1 MERNADGLREV
12 IGRNYKS
19 VYKEIKAMKPGD
31 TFEMPD
37 GHIIRCI
44 TLTRN
49 YALRERRTRHRDLR
63 NADFRAQFRM

>member
-1 MERNADGLREV
+1 MERNADGLRQV
-12 IGRNYKS
+12 IGRNYKA
-19 VYKEIKAMKPGD
+19 VYKDIKAMKPGE

-49 YALRERRTRHRDLR
+49 MRCGSVARHRDLR
-63 NADFRAQFRM
+63 NADFCPKFCM